1 MSEFQSR
8 LETEVIKCDNIK
20 WKSVVL
26 LYSALAAKEH
36 IGKLCVAEVE
46 THLASI
52 FQLKHQKPSVALFKA
67 VLLRPTALW
76 NEHYF

>member
-36 IGKLCVAEVE
+36 IGKLCVVEVE
-46 THLASI
+46 DTFSI
-52 FQLKHQKPSVALFKA
+52 TFPAKA
-67 VLLRPTALW
+67 PEILCCFV
-76 NEHYF
+76 